1 MATITALTAQK
12 KNANRVNLFLDDQF
26 AFGLETAVA
35 IHLRVGQILSETD
48 IAALQD
54 REKTEQARANAL
66 NLLTYRPRSVAEIRQ
81 HLHKK
86 EFDDA
91 AIDQVIARLQAVE
104 LLDDKAFARYWV
116 EQRETFKPRSHMA
129 LRQELRN
136 KGVDRSVIDTVL
148 EDVDETAAARRV
160 AAKQSYRWAT
170 LPKKEFQVKLGQF
183 LQRRGFPYMIITEIT
198 NETWQS
204 LAAGSEDNYTELH

>member
-35 IHLRVGQILSETD
+35 MQLRVGQILSTAD

-54 REKTEQARANAL
+54 QEKTEQARATAL
-66 NLLTYRPRSVAEIRQ
+66 NLLTYRPRSVAEIRR

-91 AIDQVIARLQAVE
+91 AIEQVLDRLQAVE
-104 LLDDKAFARYWV
+104 LLDDQAFARYWV
-116 EQRETFKPRSHMA
+116 EQRETFKPRSHLA
-129 LRQELRN
+129 LRQELSQ
-136 KGVDRSVIDTVL
+136 KGVDRNVVDTVL

-160 AAKQSYRWAT
+160 AAKQSYRWAN
-170 LPKKEFQVKLGQF
+170 LPKKEFKVKLGQF
-183 LQRRGFPYMIITEIT
+183 LQRRGFPYGIISEIT

-204 LAAGSEDNYTELH
+204 LAIDSEDHYTALH

>member
-26 AFGLETAVA
+26 AFGLDTAVA
-35 IHLRVGQILSETD
+35 LNLRVGQVLSAAD

-54 REKTEQARANAL
+54 QEKTEKARESAL
-66 NLLTYRPRSVAEIRQ
+66 RLLTYRPRSVAEIRR
-81 HLHKK
+81 HLRKK

-91 AIDQVIARLQAVE
+91 AIDQVIDRLQAVD
-104 LLDDKAFARYWV
+104 LLDDQAFALYWV
-116 EQRETFKPRSHMA
+116 EQRETFKPRSHLA

-136 KGVDRSVIDTVL
+136 KGVDRNTIDTVL

-160 AAKQSYRWAT
+160 AAKQSYRWAN
-170 LPKKEFQVKLGQF
+170 LSKKEFRVKLGQF
-183 LQRRGFPYMIITEIT
+183 LQRRGFPYTIIAEIT

-204 LAAGSEDNYTELH
+204 LATETEDD